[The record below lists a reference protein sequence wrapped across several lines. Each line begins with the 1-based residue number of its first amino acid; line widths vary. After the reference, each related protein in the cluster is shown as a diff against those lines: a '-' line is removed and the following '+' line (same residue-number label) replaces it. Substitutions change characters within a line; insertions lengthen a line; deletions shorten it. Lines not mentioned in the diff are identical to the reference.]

1 MRLILMR
8 HAAAA
13 TEEGRP
19 DHDRPLTE
27 QGVRDARTMGRW
39 LRAQEVSPDVVWCSS
54 ALRARQTWS
63 AAAAGLTDPQEQ
75 AEPSYLRSVYQ
86 AGPADL
92 IDLLRDIPPS
102 VESVLVI
109 GHNPTI
115 QQAVAALTGET
126 RDFPAASVAV
136 VELEGSWS
144 EPAAARLATFAGP
157 DTEGT

>member
-8 HAAAA
+8 HATAA

-39 LRAQEVSPDVVWCSS
+39 LRAQEMTPEVVWCSS

-63 AAAAGLTDPQEQ
+63 AIAAVLTDPPAQ

-92 IDLLRDIPPS
+92 IDLLRDIPSS
-102 VESVLVI
+102 VESVLVV
-109 GHNPTI
+109 GHNPTL
-115 QQAVAALTGET
+115 QQAVAALTGENN
-126 RDFPAASVAV
+126 DFPAGAVAV
-136 VELEGSWS
+136 LDADGAWSAPTSW
-144 EPAAARLATFAGP
+144 RLFQLTTPKDA
-157 DTEGT
+157 